1 MVDCA
6 CDAISGRGIGVG
18 TGFVGPGF
26 DVAPVDCW
34 APAVFPLRT
43 QQNEIN
49 KPIRSTRRIRA
60 KSELFWD
67 SWAASAAVLDPS
79 RTLRNNLLLLMRV
92 QFGGATHLDAAI
104 AGGGQADPR
113 PFTDH

>member
-6 CDAISGRGIGVG
+6 CDAISVRGIGVG

-26 DVAPVDCW
+26 DVAAVDCW

-49 KPIRSTRRIRA
+49 KPIRNTRRIQA
-60 KSELFWD
+60 KSELFWG
-67 SWAASAAVLDPS
+67 SWVTKIRHREVSFCTVS
-79 RTLRNNLLLLMRV
+79 GKFNNDFQRS
-92 QFGGATHLDAAI
+92 GAIGKRSTC
-104 AGGGQADPR
+104 
-113 PFTDH
+113 

>member
-6 CDAISGRGIGVG
+6 CDAISDRGIGVG

-49 KPIRSTRRIRA
+49 NPIRSTRESIGFRR
-60 KSELFWD
+60 LFVGL
-67 SWAASAAVLDPS
+67 SLD
-79 RTLRNNLLLLMRV
+79 
-92 QFGGATHLDAAI
+92 
-104 AGGGQADPR
+104 
-113 PFTDH
+113 